1 MTQAVEPKAI
11 LEPGNWS
18 EFLQEFS
25 TRNYNRRARF
35 DIFRSNGEVIEEE
48 QESHLEGISLKED
61 AGGRTIDIIRIDRS
75 EKNTGKIRDTITNVI
90 GVAVQYDTDG
100 SEDILEITDKENTLI
115 SLRLE
120 SRVDGVS

>member
-1 MTQAVEPKAI
+1 MTQTAEPKAI
-11 LEPGNWS
+11 IEPDNWS

-35 DIFRSNGEVIEEE
+35 DIFRSSGEVVEEE
-48 QESHLEGISLKED
+48 KESHLEGLSLKEE
-61 AGGRTIDIIRIDRS
+61 AGNRSINIIRIDRS
-75 EKNTGKIRDTITNVI
+75 EKNTGKVRDTITNVI

-100 SEDILEITDKENTLI
+100 SEDILEITDRQNTLI